1 MSRVRAPD
9 GVPKKKP
16 VFSRLFSFSPCLC
29 PEHSDFSAFA
39 RYHELIQV
47 GYWSSWSRYL
57 CGVVNVSHGRFYL
70 SVDIVCFMPFNGSS
84 VIRLFWRWAAVMYE
98 MWWNRTRSWWI
109 WIFCICYLS
118 SLQRRRL
125 FACRWL
131 LAVDVCSCLIRL
143 TLYAAFWHFT
153 SLMHCLASS
162 SNNCPLN
169 ADFFFSTWK
178 HPRLPRSSLFEIFC
192 ILFISRMI
200 FVPFIFPFSQWRLCW
215 FCLVFICYKCSI
227 HYLILDY
234 IISIRIYN
242 ITMHLRLLFCR
253 TKFTYEL
260 INLSN
265 FPDAPAFSQI
275 QPKLTFS
282 ASIIKRQSDHK

>member
-1 MSRVRAPD
+1 
-9 GVPKKKP
+9 
-16 VFSRLFSFSPCLC
+16 
-29 PEHSDFSAFA
+29 
-39 RYHELIQV
+39 
-47 GYWSSWSRYL
+47 
-57 CGVVNVSHGRFYL
+57 
-70 SVDIVCFMPFNGSS
+70 MPFNVSS

-178 HPRLPRSSLFEIFC
+178 HPRLPRSKPVRNFLHFIYKPHDICAIYLSVFSMKVVL
-192 ILFISRMI
+192 ILFGVDWLQMQQSL
-200 FVPFIFPFSQWRLCW
+200 SHLRL
-215 FCLVFICYKCSI
+215 
-227 HYLILDY
+227 HYIDSDLQHHY
-234 IISIRIYN
+234 AF
-242 ITMHLRLLFCR
+242 RLLFCR

>member
-1 MSRVRAPD
+1 MVYQRKSLYSAGFFLFLRVFILNTLIFQLLHGIMSLSRWDIEALEAVICVAWWMYRMVVSISALIVFVLCLSMALLLSACFDDEPQLCMKCGGTGRVRDEYGYFAYVTCPRCNGAGYLHVD
-9 GVPKKKP
+9 DC
-16 VFSRLFSFSPCLC
+16 SRLMYAVVSY
-29 PEHSDFSAFA
+29 AW
-39 RYHELIQV
+39 RYTL
-47 GYWSSWSRYL
+47 L
-57 CGVVNVSHGRFYL
+57 F
-70 SVDIVCFMPFNGSS
+70 DILP
-84 VIRLFWRWAAVMYE
+84 
-98 MWWNRTRSWWI
+98 
-109 WIFCICYLS
+109 
-118 SLQRRRL
+118 
-125 FACRWL
+125 
-131 LAVDVCSCLIRL
+131 
-143 TLYAAFWHFT
+143 

-162 SNNCPLN
+162 SNICPLN
-169 ADFFFSTWK
+169 ADFFFSTWQ
-178 HPRLPRSSLFEIFC
+178 HPRFLVPSLFEIFC

-215 FCLVFICYKCSI
+215 FCLVLIGSECSN
-227 HYLILDY
+227 HYLILDC
-234 IISIRIYN
+234 ITSIRIYN